1 MTLLKLCLSATA
13 AAALAM
19 SVSSVA
25 SAAPVTPV
33 TPVDTQTIAFGT
45 YQAPG
50 SPAFFDSS
58 SERSDT
64 QSPIVASFG
73 NTISGADTSFT
84 DTFTFGSVYNA
95 LGSGSV
101 STSASDGTDLL
112 TINSVMING
121 VSYSV
126 ADAEKGIGGIK
137 IAAGP
142 GDAIVISGET
152 GPQSSLATFSGTATL
167 SEVSAAPEPAAWMLM
182 IGGIGFMGAALR
194 RRQRAVQ
201 FA

>member
-19 SVSSVA
+19 SLSSVA
-25 SAAPVTPV
+25 SAAG
-33 TPVDTQTIAFGT
+33 VDNQTIAFGT

-50 SPAFFDSS
+50 SPAFFDSPT
-58 SERSDT
+58 ELSDT

-73 NTISGADTSFT
+73 NTIFGADTSFT

-101 STSASDGTDLL
+101 TTSASDGTDVL
-112 TINSVMING
+112 TINSVTING
-121 VSYSV
+121 VPYSV

-152 GPQSSLATFSGTATL
+152 GPSAQDAIFSGTATL

-194 RRQRAVQ
+194 RRQREVQ